1 MEITYVC
8 AQTKK
13 QVVSPDGSLPEGWV
27 FPAEDL
33 SSDVDKPV
41 PAPHTIIAF
50 CGETALKQFKKS
62 LLERR
67 MMGLC

>member
-13 QVVSPDGSLPEGWV
+13 QVVSPDGSVPEGWV

-41 PAPHTIIAF
+41 PAPRATT
-50 CGETALKQFKKS
+50 GTSLSKQK
-62 LLERR
+62 RNI
-67 MMGLC
+67 C